1 MSTPTHGEWPNRGS
15 VLRAAVLGRC
25 PRCGK
30 GHLFRG
36 YLNVADSCEVCGLS
50 YNGLEA
56 GDGPAV
62 FVILIVGFVVVGS
75 ALFVETTYMP
85 PYWVHALIW
94 GPMVPLLSFGL
105 LRPLKAWLLIMQF
118 RHRAEEGRQVR

>member
-1 MSTPTHGEWPNRGS
+1 MSTPTHGESPEGGS

-30 GHLFRG
+30 GRLFRG
-36 YLNVADSCEVCGLS
+36 YLKVADGCELCGLS
-50 YNGLEA
+50 YQGLEA

-62 FVILIVGFVVVGS
+62 FVILIVGFIVTGA
-75 ALFVETTYMP
+75 ALFVEVTYSP
-85 PYWVHALIW
+85 PYWVHALLW
-94 GPMVPLLSFGL
+94 APAVPLLSFGL
-105 LRPLKAWLLIMQF
+105 LRFLKAWLLIMQF